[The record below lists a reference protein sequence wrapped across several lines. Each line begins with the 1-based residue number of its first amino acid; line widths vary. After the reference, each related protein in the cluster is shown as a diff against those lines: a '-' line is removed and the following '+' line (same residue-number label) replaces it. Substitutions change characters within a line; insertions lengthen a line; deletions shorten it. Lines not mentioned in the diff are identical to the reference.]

1 MHKQATIR
9 LLAPSDSLDELTL
22 LLHRSYKKLADQGFR
37 FHATHQDV
45 TVTKQRVTNSE
56 CYVAVVNDRIV
67 GTICYRPPAHKMQ
80 HDYYDQSF
88 VAAFGQFAVD
98 PPYQGSGLGSE
109 LLNVAEKCAMRD
121 KAAEI
126 AFDTAEGATELIGFY
141 KKRGY

>member
-1 MHKQATIR
+1 
-9 LLAPSDSLDELTL
+9 
-22 LLHRSYKKLADQGFR
+22 
-37 FHATHQDV
+37 
-45 TVTKQRVTNSE
+45 
-56 CYVAVVNDRIV
+56 
-67 GTICYRPPAHKMQ
+67 MQ

-126 AFDTAEGATELIGFY
+126 AFDTAEGAIELIGFY
-141 KKRGY
+141 KKRGYQFIQYTQWSVTNYRSVIMAKKMVL